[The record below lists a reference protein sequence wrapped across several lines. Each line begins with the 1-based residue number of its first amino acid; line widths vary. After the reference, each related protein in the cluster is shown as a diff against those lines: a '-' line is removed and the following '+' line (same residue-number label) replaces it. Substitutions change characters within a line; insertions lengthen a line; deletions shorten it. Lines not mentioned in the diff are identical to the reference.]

1 MRPLFRWPVSLVP
14 PNKLATSQSAR
25 LGIVLGLIS
34 LWYRSQLLAFA
45 FRRRQLRCQHRVRT
59 PGRKPD
65 PEKRHHL
72 HPLTVSHTSLLSSS
86 PNSLRSCRM
95 SHPVFLQTEK
105 PRIRPGQQPTINSC
119 EGTATVNHANNTL
132 EWHIPEIDPSNSS
145 GLTEFTVQSGG
156 DTEVFFPIAV
166 DFVSNKGLCGVEV
179 SFFSCCDQEK
189 EGACVRS

>member
-86 PNSLRSCRM
+86 PNSLKSCRIPF
-95 SHPVFLQTEK
+95 SYKRKNPVLDL
-105 PRIRPGQQPTINSC
+105 
-119 EGTATVNHANNTL
+119 ANNRRSTRAK
-132 EWHIPEIDPSNSS
+132 ERPPSTMPTTPSS
-145 GLTEFTVQSGG
+145 GTS
-156 DTEVFFPIAV
+156 P
-166 DFVSNKGLCGVEV
+166 
-179 SFFSCCDQEK
+179 
-189 EGACVRS
+189 RSTRRTLPV